1 MNITYNEAIERL
13 AEMKERYKAGFS
25 SADRLFLEDL
35 NVLLFQKNITVTG
48 CADCY
53 RDAYILIFAKLKQD
67 KKMPDKT
74 NYRLKPGIVG
84 HFCGEAEYD
93 SHNIPDE
100 VAERYIRENPQN
112 INDFIEYPAQKTK
125 RGRPKKVNNEL

>member
-1 MNITYNEAIERL
+1 MTITYEDAIKRL

-25 SADRLFLEDL
+25 SADRLFLENL
-35 NVLLFQKNITVTG
+35 NAVLFQRNITVTG

-53 RDAYILIFAKLKQD
+53 RDAYILICAKLKRD
-67 KKMPDKT
+67 KKMPEKS
-74 NYRLKPGIVG
+74 NYRLKPGILV
-84 HFCGEAEYD
+84 HFFGEAEYY

-112 INDFIEYPAQKTK
+112 IKDFIELPSQKAK
-125 RGRPKKVNNEL
+125 RGRPKKISDEL